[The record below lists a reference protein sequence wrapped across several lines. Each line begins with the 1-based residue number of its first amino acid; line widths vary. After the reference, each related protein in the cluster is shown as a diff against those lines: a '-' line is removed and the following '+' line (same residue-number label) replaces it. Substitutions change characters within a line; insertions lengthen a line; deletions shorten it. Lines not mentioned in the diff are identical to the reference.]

1 MALGCHKSGRSL
13 AVPQRERERGR
24 GADKQTE
31 KYGEGGVGV
40 EDRGKE
46 L

>member
-13 AVPQRERERGR
+13 AVPERERGGG